1 MTGIRND
8 IRPDTR
14 NRANETSDAGCAR
27 SAPTAPR
34 TLAQPDLDQMA
45 AANRQ
50 LGNDVCRDV
59 PQPTAAKALDYSAL
73 LGGGAECPSHLG
85 VGEAGTPSPAEMAA
99 LQKTQQAV
107 VDAGVTMFAA
117 AAGMDITEVA
127 ERFDSSVAELEQLNP
142 GLAQQ
147 LRESVGKFTGE
158 LNIAVPIGASD
169 AAPPAMT
176 PDATT
181 KQQYGARYG
190 VPSPSMQQVGA
201 AQATMVR
208 GMGGE
213 SVVDLQRRL
222 NSMGANLEV
231 DGKFGPRTEAA
242 LKAFQQSNGIQQT
255 GVLGRQ
261 TFAALEN
268 PQARRIAAEGTRPGR
283 TTTTTGPQVTTPA
296 GDLTGSAFG
305 QQVAAAAERSAR
317 SLNSVG
323 ACALGVN
330 NALISVGVPGRGHA
344 YQKAEQLARSPRFR
358 EMNVSAG
365 DLRNLPPGAVVVWG
379 RSAAKPYGHVSVAL
393 GGGRE
398 ASDHVQNQITGG
410 RYGTD
415 FGAGPDAQGRQFRV
429 FLPR

>member
-8 IRPDTR
+8 IRSDVKRT
-14 NRANETSDAGCAR
+14 NETSNAGCAK
-27 SAPTAPR
+27 PTPP
-34 TLAQPDLDQMA
+34 TTTTTPLAQPDLDQKA

-50 LGNDVCRDV
+50 LGANANARDV
-59 PQPTAAKALDYSAL
+59 PQPAADNALDYGAL
-73 LGGGAECPSHLG
+73 LGGNECPSQLG
-85 VGEAGTPSPAEMAA
+85 IGEAGTPSPAEREA
-99 LQKTQQAV
+99 LHKTQQAV
-107 VDAGVTMFAA
+107 VDASVTIFAA
-117 AAGMDITEVA
+117 AAGMDIKEIA

-158 LNIAVPIGASD
+158 RNIAVPTGTSD
-169 AAPPAMT
+169 AKAPAT
-176 PDATT
+176 TSNEATT
-181 KQQYGARYG
+181 KQYGARYG
-190 VPSPSMQQVGA
+190 VPAPSMEQVRGG
-201 AQATMVR
+201 QATMAR

-213 SVVDLQRRL
+213 SVADLQRRL
-222 NSMGANLEV
+222 NSMGAKLDV

-242 LKAFQQSNGIQQT
+242 LKAFQQSNGVQQT

-261 TFAALEN
+261 TFGALEN
-268 PQARRIAAEGTRPGR
+268 PKAQRVAPESNSETTP
-283 TTTTTGPQVTTPA
+283 TTTTAPPTSA
-296 GDLTGSAFG
+296 GNLTGSAFG

-330 NALISVGVPGRGHA
+330 NALTSLGVPGRGHA
-344 YQKAEQLARSPRFR
+344 FQKAEQLARNPRFR
-358 EMNVSAG
+358 EVNVSGG
-365 DLRNLPPGAVVVWG
+365 DLRNLPAGAVVVWG
-379 RSAAKPYGHVSVAL
+379 RSGAKPYGHVSVAL

-398 ASDHVQNQITGG
+398 ASDHLQNQITGG

-415 FGAGPDAQGRQFRV
+415 FGNGPDPQGRQCRV